1 MAEVEKEHESLEMQ
15 DTPPTKK
22 VSEKQYLH
30 LQKAR
35 EAKKRKHEELLK
47 SDLDTI
53 KNHITTIQKEIE
65 ELKKPEVI
73 EPSTKKVKVYDIFYD
88 PITISCVLAL
98 SMATLGGIYFRGTR
112 ANESDMYRDL

>member
-1 MAEVEKEHESLEMQ
+1 M
-15 DTPPTKK
+15 KK
-22 VSEKQYLH
+22 VSDKQYLH

-47 SDLDTI
+47 TDVDTI
-53 KNHITTIQKEIE
+53 KTHISEIQKELL
-65 ELKKPEVI
+65 ELRKPEVV
-73 EPSTKKVKVYDIFYD
+73 EPDTKKTKRYDLFYD

-112 ANESDMYRDL
+112 TDESDMYRDL